1 MNKKM
6 PKNKYLAFFSLFM
19 PLLMVS
25 DSLISISFEYPNKNC
40 IELLLS
46 DEFSFE
52 SEEIFDNPI
61 NLVVVNNDTL
71 MPANSFDK
79 VSIKEF
85 DLVGRVGNYAL
96 VGFREREGE
105 SVDIND

>member
-1 MNKKM
+1 
-6 PKNKYLAFFSLFM
+6 M

-25 DSLISISFEYPNKNC
+25 DSLISIAFEYSNKNC
-40 IELLLS
+40 IESLLS

-52 SEEIFDNPI
+52 SEAIFDNPI
-61 NLVVVNNDTL
+61 NLVVFNNDTL
-71 MPANSFDK
+71 MSTNSFDK
-79 VSIKEF
+79 VSIKEL
-85 DLVGRVGNYAL
+85 DLVGLVGRIGNYAL